1 LDTLPPPR
9 GIHVAMSCHEMKPTG
24 SIEELRVHT
33 ETDVDGVGRQA
44 DADTDRLAEE
54 DVESAEERRR
64 SAYRL
69 T

>member
-1 LDTLPPPR
+1 
-9 GIHVAMSCHEMKPTG
+9 MSCHEMKPTG

>member
-1 LDTLPPPR
+1 MNTHL
-9 GIHVAMSCHEMKPTG
+9 SN
-24 SIEELRVHT
+24 EELRVHT
-33 ETDVDGVGRQA
+33 ETDVDGVGARA
-44 DADTDRLAEE
+44 DEDTERLAEA

>member
-1 LDTLPPPR
+1 
-9 GIHVAMSCHEMKPTG
+9 MSTPTR
-24 SIEELRVHT
+24 SPEELRVHG
-33 ETDVDGVGRQA
+33 ETDAEGLGVQA
-44 DADTDRLAEE
+44 DVDTERLAED

>member
-1 LDTLPPPR
+1 MLGPT
-9 GIHVAMSCHEMKPTG
+9 VEMKTHL
-24 SIEELRVHT
+24 SNEELRIHT
-33 ETDVDGVGRQA
+33 ETDVDGVGARA
-44 DADTDRLAEE
+44 DEDTARLAEE

>member
-1 LDTLPPPR
+1 MDTHSRPLALALL
-9 GIHVAMSCHEMKPTG
+9 GTTAMSTL
-24 SIEELRVHT
+24 SREELRVHT
-33 ETDVDGVGRQA
+33 ETDVDRVGTQA

-54 DVESAEERRR
+54 DPESAEERRR